1 MNPVQRPS
9 LTPVAAWVI
18 LCSLLNATGW
28 LLSAVGQLNLAGYS
42 AVLTLSSAA
51 AGWWWWEKRPRLR
64 TGFRAR
70 RFKRAFPLAF
80 AVVAVLAVAGGVL
93 HPPANYDALAYR
105 TPRVLHWLA
114 ESQWHWIHT
123 DFHRLNTRGSGFE
136 WLTAPLIL
144 FTRTDQL
151 FFLINAASFLLLP
164 GLSFRVLTGLGV
176 RGKVAWHWMWILPSG
191 YCYILQAGSI
201 GNDLYG
207 ATFALAAMDYALR
220 AARARSA
227 TSAWLAILAAGLMTA
242 SKGFN
247 LLILLPWGLAMIP
260 TTLTLLRRPI
270 PTFFVALLALSVSL
284 LPTSLLNLKHCG
296 DWKGLA
302 VEPVQMATGEPL
314 LHLGVNGAMVTLQN
328 FSPTFFPVA
337 GAWKRWL
344 AGVMPGEWVDK
355 LRMHFEGGGIPFSL
369 PEIQMEEGAGLGFG
383 VSLLLAAILLG
394 RHRLRPPHRTGCSHP
409 LATPANFVIIGAWLV
424 VLYFFTQSGL
434 GCPARY
440 LAPLYLLLVAPVLR
454 LHRAGELI
462 RKTWW
467 RWLAYLGFILAALL
481 VMVTPPRPL
490 WPAQTLLRAI
500 HADTATSPTLKRIWT
515 VYSVYGARSDGFS
528 PIKEILPPDL
538 KTLGLLTFDDPE
550 TSLWKPFGSRRIIHV
565 TRADTTQSLR
575 DKGVELVLVSEYILA
590 DHQKTTMDEW
600 IKRFDAELVSSL
612 DLTLRATR
620 GPTLWHL
627 VRLRPASR

>member
-1 MNPVQRPS
+1 
-9 LTPVAAWVI
+9 
-18 LCSLLNATGW
+18 
-28 LLSAVGQLNLAGYS
+28 
-42 AVLTLSSAA
+42 
-51 AGWWWWEKRPRLR
+51 
-64 TGFRAR
+64 
-70 RFKRAFPLAF
+70 
-80 AVVAVLAVAGGVL
+80 
-93 HPPANYDALAYR
+93 
-105 TPRVLHWLA
+105 
-114 ESQWHWIHT
+114 
-123 DFHRLNTRGSGFE
+123 
-136 WLTAPLIL
+136 
-144 FTRTDQL
+144 
-151 FFLINAASFLLLP
+151 
-164 GLSFRVLTGLGV
+164 
-176 RGKVAWHWMWILPSG
+176 
-191 YCYILQAGSI
+191 
-201 GNDLYG
+201 
-207 ATFALAAMDYALR
+207 
-220 AARARSA
+220 
-227 TSAWLAILAAGLMTA
+227 
-242 SKGFN
+242 
-247 LLILLPWGLAMIP
+247 MIP